1 LYLKLCSEFI
11 QLRWSY
17 GVHLLSQADPEVAE
31 LEPNESTPL
40 FGDSTCDSGYSRS
53 TSFTWGSPFEENP
66 KSSRIVSQLEVP
78 RRRPSPLRQ
87 NIQFPR
93 SYPDSPNRSR
103 ADLDQY
109 ETGPSDDCVVDME
122 LPSFNQL
129 SDSNLTGMIR
139 RCFVRYWTA
148 FNDFMTAP
156 LWAASASLMVAT
168 IPALQHW
175 LQFHGTAVSNA
186 ISSAG
191 KCSIP
196 ITLIVLGA
204 YFYPQPPE
212 TQTTYPRSSIP
223 NTTTSNSSA
232 SVSSLPLLP
241 TLQCLFTR
249 EAQSTALTRRHYG
262 KGETKTVIIA
272 ILSRMVLTPTA
283 LIPLIAFSVKYDFPA
298 VFEE

>member
-1 LYLKLCSEFI
+1 M
-11 QLRWSY
+11 
-17 GVHLLSQADPEVAE
+17 LSQADSEVAE
-31 LEPNESTPL
+31 LESNESTPL
-40 FGDSTCDSGYSRS
+40 LGDSACDSGYSRS
-53 TSFTWGSPFEENP
+53 TPLTWESSLEEDAKSP
-66 KSSRIVSQLEVP
+66 RIISQLEVP

-103 ADLDQY
+103 VDLDQY
-109 ETGPSDDCVVDME
+109 GTGTSDDCVVDME

-129 SDSNLTGMIR
+129 SDSNLTGTIG

-168 IPALQHW
+168 IPVLQHW

-191 KCSIP
+191 NCSIP
-196 ITLIVLGA
+196 ITLVVLGA
-204 YFYPQPPE
+204 YFYPQPLE
-212 TQTTYPRSSIP
+212 AQTTYLASDVP
-223 NTTTSNSSA
+223 NMTTSDSSA
-232 SVSSLPLLP
+232 SALSLPLLRA
-241 TLQCLFTR
+241 LQCLSTR
-249 EAQSTALTRRHYG
+249 EAQSNQSIALTRYHYR

-272 ILSRMVLTPTA
+272 ILSRMVLTPVV
-283 LIPLIAFSVKYDFPA
+283 LIPLLAFHAKYGFTA

>member
-1 LYLKLCSEFI
+1 M
-11 QLRWSY
+11 
-17 GVHLLSQADPEVAE
+17 LSQTDPEVVE
-31 LEPNESTPL
+31 SEPNESTPL
-40 FGDSTCDSGYSRS
+40 FGDSACDSGYSRS
-53 TSFTWGSPFEENP
+53 ASFTWESSLEEDP
-66 KSSRIVSQLEVP
+66 KGSRIISQSEVP
-78 RRRPSPLRQ
+78 RQRPSPFRQ
-87 NIQFPR
+87 NLQFPR

-109 ETGPSDDCVVDME
+109 ETGLSDDCVVDME

-129 SDSNLTGMIR
+129 SDSNLTGTIR
-139 RCFVRYWTA
+139 GFVVRYWMA

-168 IPALQHW
+168 TPALQHW
-175 LQFHGTAVSNA
+175 LQFHGTAVSDA

-212 TQTTYPRSSIP
+212 AQTSYLGS
-223 NTTTSNSSA
+223 NTPDMTTSNSSA
-232 SVSSLPLLP
+232 STLSFPSLR

-249 EAQSTALTRRHYG
+249 EAQSNQSTSLTRRHHR

-272 ILSRMVLTPTA
+272 ILSRMVLTPTI
-283 LIPLIAFSVKYDFPA
+283 LIPLIAYSAKYGFPA